1 MQCKSCLY
9 KDSLVERSVSF
20 VNVLSQTD
28 RQIQRYRDTE
38 IHRYTDTEIQRYTDT
53 EIQAQIILQD
63 RLQHFTGTVSR
74 ERFYTG
80 TVWGR
85 VLQDRLQ
92 HFNGTVSQKKFYTWM
107 EQCGV
112 EYCRSKIVFYFLS
125 IMMSKYNVLSHLPVT
140 ERSEYNTIPDV

>member
-38 IHRYTDTEIQRYTDT
+38 IQRYTDTEIQRYTDT

-92 HFNGTVSQKKFYTWM
+92 HFNGTVSQKRFYTWNSVG
-107 EQCGV
+107 QSTVGT
-112 EYCRSKIVFYFLS
+112 KQYFTFFS
-125 IMMSKYNVLSHLPVT
+125 IMMSKYNVLSRVPV
-140 ERSEYNTIPDV
+140 SE